1 MGQTGAVATPGR
13 LYLQTL
19 GPVRLVAPGD
29 VVLPFKTRKS
39 LALIAF
45 LLRRPGFTATRSEV
59 AALLWSEGDRAKA
72 AVSLRQAVAHVRQA
86 ETTSGV
92 RLIDA
97 SMTGITLLGEAIS
110 TDLDVLHQSLSG
122 QISLDEDQLRELW
135 GGDFLSG
142 FDAIDPAF
150 ADWLGLEQERV
161 RAGVVEKAINA
172 LEELQAIGGNGA
184 AGQREVIAG
193 FLLKLDPANEFAH
206 QVLIRHFLSL
216 GRRERA
222 LQQLRD
228 CRRELRNLL
237 DQEPDEATLRL
248 IDDADAVSGTTADA
262 PVADRLQLT
271 NLDLREAHERRAGE
285 GRSDPASADWANSVV
300 DFPALRRDI
309 LLPVLSIA
317 SLAFERDTDHMALSL
332 RDEIVAGLSAYRCF
346 EMYEAAY
353 WMGEDGTAPVRVDGG
368 ELGSFLLRFRR
379 DRMLNRI
386 YVQLENRS
394 SGQIAFNEVIDL
406 TLAKSPSERVEA
418 VYRTV
423 SRVYGHIIGRLR
435 QRPGRSAFSRW
446 CQADAL
452 IWDFN
457 LASDRKALQILAEL
471 EKSHGNFSLI
481 YAGRCSILMKQALCY
496 PHPGS
501 GMMDQDELLGLS
513 EKAVALDPWQVINH
527 RMNGWTLIQSK
538 RPDDAARAFRQA
550 LELNPLD
557 PMNVIS
563 ASEALAHIGEIG
575 QATELAMRA
584 FDGLTTTPRIVYGY
598 LANVFFAAGD
608 FERAAEYA
616 RRGPIDNIHVL
627 ATRLA
632 AQHGAG
638 LSEEAAATRLL
649 LLQRFS
655 SHFGRLDPIAHSAEL
670 TAWIDQVNLFQ
681 APAIRAAFDGALNT
695 LRETLGLRRT

>member
-1 MGQTGAVATPGR
+1 MGHTGAVTTPGQ

-45 LLRRPGFTATRSEV
+45 LLRRPGLTATRSEV
-59 AALLWSEGDRAKA
+59 ASLLWSEGDRAKA
-72 AVSLRQAVAHVRQA
+72 TVSLRQAVAHVRQA
-86 ETTSGV
+86 EVTCGIQ
-92 RLIDA
+92 LIEA
-97 SMTGITLLGEAIS
+97 TMTGITLMGEAIS
-110 TDLDVLHQSLSG
+110 TDLDLIHQSLSG
-122 QISLDEDQLRELW
+122 QIALDEDRLLGLW

-150 ADWLGLEQERV
+150 ADWLTLEQERV
-161 RAGVVEKAINA
+161 RAGVVEKAVNA
-172 LEELQAIGGNGA
+172 LEELQAIGGDGA
-184 AGQREVIAG
+184 AIQREVIAG
-193 FLLKLDPANEFAH
+193 FLLNLDPANEFAH
-206 QVLIRHFLSL
+206 QVLIRHFLAL

-237 DQEPDEATLRL
+237 DQEPDDVTLRL
-248 IDDADAVSGTTADA
+248 FDDAQGLLGRSVESTASIRLGA
-262 PVADRLQLT
+262 IETRVANENRI
-271 NLDLREAHERRAGE
+271 GE
-285 GRSDPASADWANSVV
+285 GGSEAASADWANSVV

-309 LLPVLSIA
+309 MLPVLSIA
-317 SLAFERDTDHMALSL
+317 SLAFERETDHMALSL

-527 RMNGWTLIQSK
+527 RMNGWALIQSK

-563 ASEALAHIGEIG
+563 ASEALAYIGD
-575 QATELAMRA
+575 QRNATDLALRA

-598 LANVFFAAGD
+598 LANVFFASGD
-608 FERAAEYA
+608 FDRAAEYA

-627 ATRLA
+627 TTKFA
-632 AQHGAG
+632 AQQNAG
-638 LSEEAAATRLL
+638 LFEEAAATRAL
-649 LLQRFS
+649 LLQRMS
-655 SHFGRLDPIAHSAEL
+655 VQFGQQDPSTHSTEL
-670 TAWIDQVNLFQ
+670 TAWLNQVNLFQ
-681 APAIRAAFDGALNT
+681 APAIRAAFDSALDT
-695 LRETLGLRRT
+695 LRETLGLRRF

>member
-1 MGQTGAVATPGR
+1 
-13 LYLQTL
+13 
-19 GPVRLVAPGD
+19 
-29 VVLPFKTRKS
+29 
-39 LALIAF
+39 
-45 LLRRPGFTATRSEV
+45 
-59 AALLWSEGDRAKA
+59 
-72 AVSLRQAVAHVRQA
+72 
-86 ETTSGV
+86 
-92 RLIDA
+92 
-97 SMTGITLLGEAIS
+97 
-110 TDLDVLHQSLSG
+110 
-122 QISLDEDQLRELW
+122 
-135 GGDFLSG
+135 
-142 FDAIDPAF
+142 
-150 ADWLGLEQERV
+150 
-161 RAGVVEKAINA
+161 
-172 LEELQAIGGNGA
+172 
-184 AGQREVIAG
+184 
-193 FLLKLDPANEFAH
+193 
-206 QVLIRHFLSL
+206 
-216 GRRERA
+216 
-222 LQQLRD
+222 
-228 CRRELRNLL
+228 
-237 DQEPDEATLRL
+237 
-248 IDDADAVSGTTADA
+248 
-262 PVADRLQLT
+262 
-271 NLDLREAHERRAGE
+271 
-285 GRSDPASADWANSVV
+285 
-300 DFPALRRDI
+300 
-309 LLPVLSIA
+309 
-317 SLAFERDTDHMALSL
+317 LSL

-446 CQADAL
+446 CQAEAL

-563 ASEALAHIGEIG
+563 ASEALAYIGD
-575 QATELAMRA
+575 QRNATDLALRA

-598 LANVFFAAGD
+598 LANVFFASGD
-608 FERAAEYA
+608 FDRAAEFA

-627 ATRLA
+627 TTKFA
-632 AQHGAG
+632 AQQNAG
-638 LSEEAAATRLL
+638 LFEEAAATRAL
-649 LLQRFS
+649 LLQRMS
-655 SHFGRLDPIAHSAEL
+655 AQFGRQDPSTHSTEL
-670 TAWIDQVNLFQ
+670 TAWLNQVNLFQ
-681 APAIRAAFDGALNT
+681 TPAIRAAFDSALDT
-695 LRETLGLRRT
+695 LRETLGLRRF